1 MSLKCADC
9 GYLGDCK
16 SFGEAFYKANRN
28 KDTEVIKHYYC
39 NCGDSDY
46 YMKDVTPI
54 EVTDC
59 EEFEEV

>member
-1 MSLKCADC
+1 MKANEYMSQLKAAFPKAD
-9 GYLGDCK
+9 
-16 SFGEAFYKANRN
+16 AFYEANKN
-28 KDTEVIKHYYC
+28 KDTKVIKHYYC

-46 YMKDVTPI
+46 YMQDVTPI

>member
-1 MSLKCADC
+1 MSLKCTDR
-9 GYLGDCK
+9 GYLCDCK
-16 SFGEAFYKANRN
+16 SSGEAFYKANRN

-46 YMKDVTPI
+46 YMQDVTPI
-54 EVTDC
+54 EITDC